1 MELWTAIKLYPF
13 FFLTFQRETD
23 KRIWKKNHSAAA
35 EWCSWKRKLWT
46 KYVYCGYYQRQEE
59 ITHRRF
65 QLLRMI
71 HLFNSYAFPIPGSD
85 TDWERD
91 HEACFQKDIFCF
103 LKLNFTCQ
111 RTSSWVAVL
120 SNAPYLQQ
128 GSNIFSPKKQFSGL
142 WIKSSIKF
150 W

>member
-1 MELWTAIKLYPF
+1 MQLRTVIKLYPF

-23 KRIWKKNHSAAA
+23 KRMWKKSHSAA
-35 EWCSWKRKLWT
+35 EWCSWKRKFWT
-46 KYVYCGYYQRQEE
+46 KYVYCGYYQRQEG
-59 ITHRRF
+59 ITHGKF

-85 TDWERD
+85 TGWDRD
-91 HEACFQKDIFCF
+91 HETFSERHF
-103 LKLNFTCQ
+103 LLLILNFTCW

-120 SNAPYLQQ
+120 SNAAHLQQ
-128 GSNIFSPKKQFSGL
+128 GSNTFSPKKQFSGL